1 MSLSNAR
8 LSLLVGQA
16 VPRPAPRLLMNALE
30 SVQVNASADFAQ
42 GFQLTFR
49 AERDPAASKE
59 YALLNSPLLK
69 PGSRVVISVTLN
81 ATPRVLMD
89 GVITQHQLVPSGGAA
104 GTSLTVTG
112 EDLSVLMDMVELAM
126 PYPPLP
132 DAAIVLLVLAKYAA
146 FGVMPLV
153 IPAPTNWTT
162 DPLDQ
167 TSYQKGTDRAYLREL
182 AGHHG
187 YTFGIKPGP
196 VPLTSIAYW
205 GPSNAISKI
214 SRICPPQKPLAVDMG
229 PATNVESINFSYNA
243 LAPEQVYGFVA
254 DPDLLLP
261 VPVLTMFS
269 TRIPPLASQPAL
281 VANQPFVKKVRL
293 SYEGH
298 DAIEAWAKAQDRTDK
313 STEEVVTASGTLD
326 ALRYGGL
333 LTAPGIVG
341 LRGAGYSYD
350 GYYYVKSVG
359 HTINR
364 ESYKQSFSL
373 AREGTGSLTQRV

>member
-1 MSLSNAR
+1 MSLSNVR
-8 LSLLVGQA
+8 LSLLIGTS

-30 SVQVNASADFAQ
+30 KVQVNDSADFAQ

-49 AERDPAASKE
+49 AERDPAASKD

-112 EDLSVLMDMVELAM
+112 EDLSVLMDMAEITM

-132 DAAIVLLVLAKYAA
+132 HEAIVLLVLAKYAA
-146 FGVMPLV
+146 YGVMPLV
-153 IPAPTNWTT
+153 IPAPTSWTT

-167 TSYQKGTDRAYLREL
+167 TPFQKGTDRDYLREL

-187 YTFGIKPGP
+187 HTFGIKPGP
-196 VPLTSIAYW
+196 LPLTSIAYW
-205 GPSNAISKI
+205 GPPNAISKI
-214 SRICPPQKPLAVDMG
+214 SKICPPQKPLAVDMG
-229 PATNVESINFSYNA
+229 PATNVESINFSYKA
-243 LAPEQVYGFVA
+243 LAPQQVYGFVA
-254 DPDLLLP
+254 DPDVLLP

-281 VANQPFVKKVRL
+281 VANQPFVKKMRL

-298 DAIEAWAKAQDRTDK
+298 DSIEAWAKAQDVTDK

-326 ALRYGGL
+326 AMRYGGV

-350 GYYYVKSVG
+350 GTYYVKTVS
-359 HTINR
+359 HQISRTD
-364 ESYKQSFSL
+364 YKQSFSL

>member
-8 LSLLVGQA
+8 LSLLVGRA

-30 SVQVNASADFAQ
+30 SVQVNDSADFPQ

-146 FGVMPLV
+146 FGVVPLV

-167 TSYQKGTDRAYLREL
+167 TPFQKGTDRAYLREL

-205 GPSNAISKI
+205 GPPDAISKI
-214 SRICPPQKPLAVDMG
+214 SKICPPQKALAVDMG

-243 LAPEQVYGFVA
+243 LAPEQVYGLVA
-254 DPDLLLP
+254 DPDILLP

-269 TRIPPLASQPAL
+269 TRIPPLASRPAL

-313 STEEVVTASGTLD
+313 STESVVTASGTLD

-364 ESYKQSFSL
+364 KEYKQSFSL
-373 AREGTGSLTQRV
+373 AREGTGSLTQKV